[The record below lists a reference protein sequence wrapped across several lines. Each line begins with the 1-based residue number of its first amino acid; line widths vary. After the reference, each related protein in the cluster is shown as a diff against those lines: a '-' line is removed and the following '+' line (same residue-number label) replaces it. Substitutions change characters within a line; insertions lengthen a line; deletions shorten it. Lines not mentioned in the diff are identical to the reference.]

1 MSLFSKLFS
10 RDGTPGESTKED
22 GDAPAE
28 AANESARKPEDAAV
42 SGGGA
47 RDAQA
52 ARGRTEQ
59 TSVATSN
66 DKPAPGAKPEAAGKQ
81 ATPTQGANKIPPL
94 KPGAPPKRDK
104 APAKTMMGMPVMNV
118 GNPPAPTPPQAA
130 AQAPQPH
137 AAASAARAEP
147 ARPPAAPAAAAATEA
162 KPKTGSGTQRAV
174 ELPTAEVPTIEVR
187 TPSARPERN
196 SHFDAAFDAAMNAL
210 LDSKAPPP
218 SAASNNNNASD
229 RRAVSETFSDVAKVH
244 AHPLRELMFQLGMGP
259 TPRQWAAASRPVI
272 RPLLDA
278 AQQIGMLELVGA
290 LGAFDAALE
299 RAGNEPNPC
308 ISEPTAAAIKSAY
321 ERLCLQMPD
330 AFSAPANT
338 DGRRLI
344 LLESL
349 LLQIPSL
356 QRRMLAKLYAAG
368 LSSLSQL
375 SQARPDE
382 VSAVAGIAPD
392 VAASVVEHVQRFE
405 RERSK
410 LGPSELRNQA
420 IERLRAVV
428 NRLGLLQQDFELAE
442 ADDDAE
448 QKRVARRGREA
459 ALLELDL
466 VLAEIGEL
474 SVIEELKRCSV
485 QAKLR
490 RVTIYLEQLQA
501 SA

>member
-22 GDAPAE
+22 GEAPAE
-28 AANESARKPEDAAV
+28 AANEGARKPEAAAV

-66 DKPAPGAKPEAAGKQ
+66 DKTAQGAQPEAASKH
-81 ATPTQGANKIPPL
+81 ATPAEGANKIPPL
-94 KPGAPPKRDK
+94 KAGAPPKRER
-104 APAKTMMGMPVMNV
+104 APSKTMMGMPVMNV
-118 GNPPAPTPPQAA
+118 GGGPAPKPPQAA
-130 AQAPQPH
+130 AQPQ
-137 AAASAARAEP
+137 AAASAAKKP
-147 ARPPAAPAAAAATEA
+147 PPPAADA
-162 KPKTGSGTQRAV
+162 KPKPGSGTRPAV
-174 ELPTAEVPTIEVR
+174 EVPSAEVPTVEVR
-187 TPSARPERN
+187 TPTPKPERHSN

-218 SAASNNNNASD
+218 PAASNTNASD
-229 RRAVSETFSDVAKVH
+229 RRAVSETFADVAKVH
-244 AHPLRELMFQLGMGP
+244 AHPLRELMFQLGMGQ

-299 RAGNEPNPC
+299 RAAAEPGAC
-308 ISEPTAAAIKSAY
+308 ISEPTAASIKSAY

-330 AFSAPANT
+330 AFTAPADS

-368 LSSLSQL
+368 LSTLSQL

-382 VSAVAGIAPD
+382 VSAVAGIEPEI
-392 VAASVVEHVQRFE
+392 AASVVEHVQRFE

-410 LGPSELRNQA
+410 LGPNELRNQA
-420 IERLRAVV
+420 IERLRAIVT
-428 NRLGLLQQDFELAE
+428 RISELQTDFELAE
-442 ADDDAE
+442 ADDDVE
-448 QKRVARRGREA
+448 QKRVARRGRDA
-459 ALLELDL
+459 ALRELDL

-474 SVIEELKRCSV
+474 SVIEELKRCPV

-490 RVTIYLEQLQA
+490 RVTSYLEQLQA

>member
-1 MSLFSKLFS
+1 M
-10 RDGTPGESTKED
+10 
-22 GDAPAE
+22 
-28 AANESARKPEDAAV
+28 
-42 SGGGA
+42 
-47 RDAQA
+47 
-52 ARGRTEQ
+52 
-59 TSVATSN
+59 ATSN
-66 DKPAPGAKPEAAGKQ
+66 DKPAPGAKPEGAGKQ
-81 ATPTQGANKIPPL
+81 ATPAEGANKIPPL
-94 KPGAPPKRDK
+94 KAGPPPKRER

-118 GNPPAPTPPQAA
+118 GAPAPKPPQAA
-130 AQAPQPH
+130 PPAPQPQ
-137 AAASAARAEP
+137 AAASTARAEP
-147 ARPPAAPAAAAATEA
+147 VRPPAAPAAPAAPAVEERA
-162 KPKTGSGTQRAV
+162 KAKSGSGTRPAV
-174 ELPTAEVPTIEVR
+174 ELPTAEVQTIEVR
-187 TPSARPERN
+187 TPTPTPKPDRHSN

-218 SAASNNNNASD
+218 PAASNSNAAD
-229 RRAVSETFSDVAKVH
+229 RRAVSETFADVAKVH
-244 AHPLRELMFQLGMGP
+244 AHPLRELMFQLGMGQ

-299 RAGNEPNPC
+299 RAAAEPSAC
-308 ISEPTAAAIKSAY
+308 ISEHTAESIKSAY

-330 AFSAPANT
+330 AFSAPANS

-349 LLQIPSL
+349 LLQVPSL

-368 LSSLSQL
+368 LSTLSQL

-410 LGPSELRNQA
+410 LGPNELRNQA
-420 IERLRAVV
+420 IERLRAIAT
-428 NRLGLLQQDFELAE
+428 RLSQLQTDFEIAE
-442 ADDDAE
+442 ADDDVE
-448 QKRVARRGREA
+448 QKRAARRGREA

-474 SVIEELKRCSV
+474 SVIEELKRYSV

-490 RVTIYLEQLQA
+490 RVTSYLEQLQA